1 MITCPYA
8 GAVGASERKSSP
20 VVMIAQAMRAN
31 LLASATVTSRA
42 GRRCRSR
49 LVQGAN
55 GSGRLWSHRKA
66 RRRSED
72 EEASQIGIALL
83 GNLAQPFLSTAGVL
97 SRNQT
102 QPRREVS
109 TRAEH
114 GGIGNMR
121 RQGGANQPADAGDGL
136 ERLSRSALSLPGR
149 DFLIDR
155 PESS

>member
-1 MITCPYA
+1 MDYLPLC
-8 GAVGASERKSSP
+8 GS
-20 VVMIAQAMRAN
+20 
-31 LLASATVTSRA
+31 
-42 GRRCRSR
+42 CRSFR
-49 LVQGAN
+49 TEEFACRHDRTGDARQLVGKRHGNEPRRPALQEPLGP
-55 GSGRLWSHRKA
+55 GSQWIGPFVEPPQA

-121 RQGGANQPADAGDGL
+121 RQGGANQPADAGD
-136 ERLSRSALSLPGR
+136 A
-149 DFLIDR
+149 
-155 PESS
+155 